1 MARNRT
7 STEWTET
14 GSATNGTAT
23 ATHAASS
30 GDTHFVTTI
39 VAGFTGSG
47 NAADLTLSDGD
58 SAIMTVTVHDDIVL
72 EFPYPIKLTTGN
84 KAEATLGAGGSS
96 VDGNITLGGFS
107 RPAS

>member
-1 MARNRT
+1 MPRRRT

-23 ATHAASS
+23 ATHS
-30 GDTHFVTTI
+30 GESGKVHFVTMI

-47 NAADLTLSDGD
+47 NAADLTLSDGSD
-58 SAIMTVTVHDDIVL
+58 TILTVTVHDDIAL
-72 EFPYPIKLTTGN
+72 EFPFPVKLSTGN

-96 VDGNITLGGFS
+96 VDGNITLGGFT
-107 RPAS
+107 RDE

>member
-1 MARNRT
+1 MPRTRT

-14 GSATNGTAT
+14 ASATNGTAT

-58 SAIMTVTVHDDIVL
+58 TTILTITVHDDITL
-72 EFPYPIKLTTGN
+72 ELPYPIKLTTGN
-84 KAEATLGAGGSS
+84 RAEATLGAGGSS
-96 VDGNITLGGFS
+96 VDGNVTIGGFT

>member
-7 STEWTET
+7 TTEWTET
-14 GSATNGTAT
+14 ASATNSTAT

-47 NAADLTLSDGD
+47 NAADLTLSDGNTT
-58 SAIMTVTVHDDIVL
+58 IMTVTVHDDIAIEL
-72 EFPYPIKLTTGN
+72 PYPIKITTGN
-84 KAEATLGAGGSS
+84 KAEATLGAGGTS
-96 VDGNITLGGFS
+96 VDGNVTIGGFS